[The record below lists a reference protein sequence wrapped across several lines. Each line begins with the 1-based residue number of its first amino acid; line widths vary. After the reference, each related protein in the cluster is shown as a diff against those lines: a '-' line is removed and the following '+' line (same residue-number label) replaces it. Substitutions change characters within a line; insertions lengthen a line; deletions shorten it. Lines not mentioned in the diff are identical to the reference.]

1 MQSEIPDLWPAEV
14 GRVQVI
20 TPLLILRH
28 QAGLLRQRSMNLLEA
43 EVTTESDSRGPLDVA
58 HYLELVVPSLDRLQ
72 VRLLNVRHNKVR
84 VYPAYIGANEEY
96 AWDGESRANSQSEFV
111 QKLGSLLS
119 SPDLRATIESL
130 LAQANEAT
138 GLTTTTTQSA

>member
-58 HYLELVVPSLDRLQ
+58 HYLELVVAVARPTSSA
-72 VRLLNVRHNKVR
+72 
-84 VYPAYIGANEEY
+84 PAKRSAQQ
-96 AWDGESRANSQSEFV
+96 SQGVS
-111 QKLGSLLS
+111 GIH
-119 SPDLRATIESL
+119 RR
-130 LAQANEAT
+130 
-138 GLTTTTTQSA
+138 